1 MTFVLR
7 TPAFALGTA
16 RRAHA
21 FVFAIAA
28 LVAVAAAAQ
37 PSREVHGSADAYA
50 ATGIALAWGVQ
61 RGADEAATTV
71 VIRIVADPVM
81 YPWLA
86 VVGSDPFT
94 KEQRPLLAATQVG
107 GPFDLRVPRARFAET
122 PRTEIRLYAT
132 AAAAQSGAPA
142 LTVFYLGVP
151 DTTPEFADAAKLD
164 AYLAERIERARNSPE
179 GKAR

>member
-1 MTFVLR
+1 M
-7 TPAFALGTA
+7 
-16 RRAHA
+16 RACA
-21 FVFAIAA
+21 FVFGIT
-28 LVAVAAAAQ
+28 LLLAVAAMAQ

-50 ATGIALAWGVQ
+50 APGIALAWGVL

-71 VIRIVADPVM
+71 VIRIVADPLP

-86 VVGSDPFT
+86 VVGVDPFT
-94 KEQRPLLAATQVG
+94 KAQRPVLAATQVG
-107 GPFDLRVPRARFAET
+107 GPFDLRVPRSRFAET

-151 DTTPEFADAAKLD
+151 DTTPEFADGAKLD
-164 AYLAERIERARNSPE
+164 AYLAERLERARNSPE
-179 GKAR
+179 GRAR